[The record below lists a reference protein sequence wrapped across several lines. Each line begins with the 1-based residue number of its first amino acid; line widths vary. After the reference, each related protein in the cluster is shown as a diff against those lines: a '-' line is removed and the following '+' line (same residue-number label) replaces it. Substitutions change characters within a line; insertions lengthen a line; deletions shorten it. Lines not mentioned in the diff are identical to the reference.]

1 MKLTRQDGFED
12 DEETCVEGLFR
23 KVVTES
29 DRMRCREV
37 STAFQTSTLLN
48 NFVQRVGLVKGVAFD
63 PAMLGSPAE
72 RCSNSH
78 ENGLTRRLRCSGQH
92 R

>member
-1 MKLTRQDGFED
+1 MVSRKMKKRALKGGLGKLLRRLIDCVVEKCQWHFKHQLLKNFE
-12 DEETCVEGLFR
+12 
-23 KVVTES
+23 K
-29 DRMRCREV
+29 
-37 STAFQTSTLLN
+37 
-48 NFVQRVGLVKGVAFD
+48 RVGLVEGFAFD

-78 ENGLTRRLRCSGQH
+78 GNGLTRRLRCSGQH